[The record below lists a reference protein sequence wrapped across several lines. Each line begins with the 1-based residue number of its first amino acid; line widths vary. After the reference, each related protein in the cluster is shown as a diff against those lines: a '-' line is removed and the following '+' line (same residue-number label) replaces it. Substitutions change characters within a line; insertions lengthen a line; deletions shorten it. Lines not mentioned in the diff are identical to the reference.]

1 MKRSAL
7 SERRLYLLLATLA
20 LAVLVSG
27 LALRSGLFS
36 RPYGLE
42 RRPEARP
49 YLAFPAKPVFT
60 SATRWTTEPAF
71 PNVTFKNPV
80 VMEPEPG
87 TRRLFIGE
95 LEGAVMAIDS
105 GKPDTAEKTTV
116 LDLTKQTQGGFDSGL
131 LGLALHPE
139 YGRPASSNRDFV
151 YIFYSWN
158 PQPVMVGRPDPETVT
173 WSRISRFK
181 MDRATGKLR
190 PESEQILI
198 SQRKRII
205 FHVGG
210 GMFFHPQDGFL
221 YIAVGDEGGQQ
232 DSLDNSQRIDRN
244 LFAGVLRIDV
254 DRRGGTVSHPIRRQ
268 PAEGETANY
277 YIPSDNPFVGQ
288 SNALEEFYAIGLR
301 SPHRM
306 TYDPQDNL
314 AWIGEIGQ
322 AAREEI
328 EVLQIG
334 KAPQNFQ
341 WAVKEGSQ
349 KGFKTMPEK
358 PLGIWT
364 DSAWEYDRKMGR
376 SVIGGYVYRGTRL
389 PSLRGKYICGDF
401 ANGRIWALTYA
412 RENGAVRV
420 TDADHLATGD
430 GFRNYHGGVG
440 GITSFGLDH
449 RNELYVLRHGL
460 KTKIE
465 RLAETKPTEGNLPLF
480 LSQTGAFADLAAL
493 KPSADLLPYDV
504 NVPQWL
510 NGARARRWISVPT
523 GSAIGFH
530 ATDRWSFPP
539 GTVAV
544 EHIDWLPKPAEP
556 SQVRRLETRFLITMT
571 DGSAYGVTYR
581 WRADGKEADL
591 IATDDVSETLE
602 TRGEKNE
609 RVRVLWVYPSP
620 KDCLQCHTPG
630 AGHVLGVRTR
640 QLNRDFLYGP
650 ERADNQI
657 RTWAGLGL
665 LSVPPAE
672 RDLGRLPALAGL
684 ADTGASAEHRVRSY
698 LDANCA
704 HCHGATAIHSAWSA
718 NINMPLENQGILGG
732 IVLGHRPD
740 DRHFVIAPNDPS
752 RSELYRRVSEN
763 IIGKRMPPL
772 GNDRVD
778 EVFVRELREWI
789 RELPVSGT
797 TPPSPAP

>member
-87 TRRLFIGE
+87 TKRLFIGE

-131 LGLALHPE
+131 LGLAFHPE

-198 SQRKRII
+198 NQRKRII

-341 WAVKEGSQ
+341 WAVKEGRGGEGEAEGGDDGAGVFPFGVGVEIEEGE
-349 KGFKTMPEK
+349 KVKFLAGEAEAGAEGGGGF
-358 PLGIWT
+358 
-364 DSAWEYDRKMGR
+364 R
-376 SVIGGYVYRGTRL
+376 
-389 PSLRGKYICGDF
+389 
-401 ANGRIWALTYA
+401 
-412 RENGAVRV
+412 GAVER
-420 TDADHLATGD
+420 D
-430 GFRNYHGGVG
+430 GVRHGEHGKRRLLRDGGGREIAGRPDFVVVVEGGRPGVG
-440 GITSFGLDH
+440 K
-449 RNELYVLRHGL
+449 LR
-460 KTKIE
+460 
-465 RLAETKPTEGNLPLF
+465 
-480 LSQTGAFADLAAL
+480 
-493 KPSADLLPYDV
+493 
-504 NVPQWL
+504 
-510 NGARARRWISVPT
+510 
-523 GSAIGFH
+523 
-530 ATDRWSFPP
+530 
-539 GTVAV
+539 
-544 EHIDWLPKPAEP
+544 
-556 SQVRRLETRFLITMT
+556 
-571 DGSAYGVTYR
+571 
-581 WRADGKEADL
+581 
-591 IATDDVSETLE
+591 
-602 TRGEKNE
+602 
-609 RVRVLWVYPSP
+609 
-620 KDCLQCHTPG
+620 
-630 AGHVLGVRTR
+630 
-640 QLNRDFLYGP
+640 
-650 ERADNQI
+650 
-657 RTWAGLGL
+657 
-665 LSVPPAE
+665 
-672 RDLGRLPALAGL
+672 
-684 ADTGASAEHRVRSY
+684 
-698 LDANCA
+698 
-704 HCHGATAIHSAWSA
+704 
-718 NINMPLENQGILGG
+718 
-732 IVLGHRPD
+732 
-740 DRHFVIAPNDPS
+740 
-752 RSELYRRVSEN
+752 
-763 IIGKRMPPL
+763 
-772 GNDRVD
+772 
-778 EVFVRELREWI
+778 
-789 RELPVSGT
+789 
-797 TPPSPAP
+797 